1 MSTINAIQVPESLYR
16 QVAILSKRE
25 GVSIEQF
32 VASAIAEKAAAWA
45 AEDYL
50 QQRAARASRE
60 KFLQALS
67 KVPDVEP
74 DERDKMPAVRAP
86 LTNEARTNGVRSDIF
101 QVLNGCYSYR
111 AIAANGRILFSSNEF
126 RTKHEAEQAAR
137 LKLEELRD
145 SIDESD
151 N

>member
-1 MSTINAIQVPESLYR
+1 MSTIKAIQVPDSLYR
-16 QVAILSKRE
+16 QVAILSERE

-60 KFLQALS
+60 KFLRALS

-74 DERDKMPAVRAP
+74 
-86 LTNEARTNGVRSDIF
+86 
-101 QVLNGCYSYR
+101 
-111 AIAANGRILFSSNEF
+111 
-126 RTKHEAEQAAR
+126 
-137 LKLEELRD
+137 EEHDRWD
-145 SIDESD
+145 
-151 N
+151 

>member
-1 MSTINAIQVPESLYR
+1 MSTIKAIQVPDSLYR
-16 QVAILSKRE
+16 QVAILSERE

-45 AEDYL
+45 TEDYL

-74 DERDKMPAVRAP
+74 
-86 LTNEARTNGVRSDIF
+86 
-101 QVLNGCYSYR
+101 
-111 AIAANGRILFSSNEF
+111 
-126 RTKHEAEQAAR
+126 
-137 LKLEELRD
+137 EEHDRWD
-145 SIDESD
+145 
-151 N
+151 